1 MVERARRYAFTFF
14 FRAMIPFPVIQ
25 MVNGRPVAVPSTI
38 EDLMPGQDPYLD
50 FVCER
55 ILDGGDF
62 TLPDELAVPA

>member
-1 MVERARRYAFTFF
+1 
-14 FRAMIPFPVIQ
+14 MIPFPVIQ

-38 EDLMPGQDPYLD
+38 EDLMPGGDPCLD
-50 FVCER
+50 FVCDR